1 MVISLMVALGLAK
14 VYLEVYGCSAN
25 VADAEVMLGLL
36 RSRGYEIVDSPEKA
50 DVNIVATCTVKTPT
64 EHRMIHVIS
73 SLSKLEKPLV
83 VAGCMPL
90 TSREAIERIN
100 PKASLLGARAVTRI
114 VDAVETAL
122 HGGRFIK
129 LIEPGDTPL
138 CKPRVR
144 LKQFIGIVPIA
155 QGCLGNCSFC
165 QVKIARGSLRSYP
178 PDLIVEEVRR
188 ALEHGCKEIWLTS
201 QDNGCYGI
209 DLGLTLADLLEKILK
224 IEKDFKVRI
233 GMMNPVHLQTFID
246 RILDLYSDHR
256 VFKFA
261 HIPVQSG
268 SDKVLNDMRRGYTVV
283 DAEYVMN
290 KFRSKYPEL
299 SLMTDVIV
307 GYPTESEE
315 DFEATLNFIKRVE
328 PDHVNVS
335 KFGARP
341 KTEAYKLRPLPPI
354 VVKKRVQRLNELCL
368 DISYKRNLNW
378 LNWIGEVIVEERGLK
393 PGSWITRNYAYKPI
407 VVLYDGNILGEKL
420 KIRIVKAY
428 RNFLQA
434 DVLN

>member
-1 MVISLMVALGLAK
+1 MVAPGLAK
-14 VYLEVYGCSAN
+14 IYMEVYGCSAN

-36 RSRGYEIVDSPEKA
+36 KARGYEIVDSPDEA

-73 SLSKLEKPLV
+73 TLSKLDKPLI

-90 TSREAIERIN
+90 TSREVVERIN
-100 PKASLLGARAVTRI
+100 PRASLIGARAVTRI

-122 HGGRFIK
+122 RGGRFVK
-129 LIEPGDTPL
+129 LVEPEDIPL

-144 LKQFIGIVPIA
+144 LKQFIGVIPIA
-155 QGCLGNCSFC
+155 QGCLGKCSFC
-165 QVKIARGSLRSYP
+165 QVKIARGALRSYP

-188 ALEHGCKEIWLTS
+188 ALEHGCREIWLTS
-201 QDNGCYGI
+201 QDNGCYGVDI
-209 DLGLTLADLLEKILK
+209 GLTLADLLEKILK
-224 IEKDFKVRI
+224 LEEDFKVRI
-233 GMMNPVHLQTFID
+233 GMMNPVHIQSFID

-261 HIPVQSG
+261 HVPVQSG
-268 SDKVLNDMRRGYTVV
+268 SDRVLNDMRRGYTVAE
-283 DAEYVMN
+283 AEYVMR

-315 DFEATLNFIKRVE
+315 DFEATLSFIKRVE

-341 KTEAYKLRPLPPI
+341 KTEASKLKPLHPQ
-354 VVKKRVQRLNELCL
+354 VVKERTRKINELCFN
-368 DISYKRNLNW
+368 ISYRRNLNW
-378 LNWIGEVIVEERGLK
+378 LNWTGEVTVESQGLK
-393 PGSWITRNYAYKPI
+393 QGSWIARNYAYKPI
-407 VVLYDGNILGEKL
+407 VVLHDGNILGGKL
-420 KIRIVKAY
+420 KVKVVKAY

-434 DVLN
+434 EILN